1 MRYLK
6 RNLQHIK
13 ELKAIYETNKINIPI
28 KKRGAASVAITTL
41 VYEQQ
46 STMHQTKTNSIP
58 DRIVSI
64 HQRYV
69 RPIVRGKEGKKV
81 ELGSKLQVPLHNG
94 SAFLDKLSWNNFSE
108 GTCLV
113 ASVEKYKGRFDI
125 ILPGYWHTKF
135 IAQEKTGDD

>member
-1 MRYLK
+1 
-6 RNLQHIK
+6 
-13 ELKAIYETNKINIPI
+13 
-28 KKRGAASVAITTL
+28 
-41 VYEQQ
+41 
-46 STMHQTKTNSIP
+46 MHQTKTKSIP

-94 SAFLDKLSWNNFSE
+94 SAFLDKLPWNNFSE